1 MSRML
6 REIGRATRIGTRG
19 LLVCALAAA
28 VPACFLD
35 SSPLEGGSSDP
46 SASPGGGGLGGSGG
60 SGGSGTPATC
70 GDGVLDAGE
79 ACEGEELGGKSCE
92 GLGYPPGQLACAGDC
107 TVDASGCTGGE
118 PWWDSAWRYRMRVT
132 IDGAMS
138 PVDWTSF
145 VTLVVI
151 EDPAL
156 EHAQPDGDDFVVVVE
171 GGDAPLA
178 HEIERFEPEAG
189 RLLAWVKVPA
199 FKAGQ
204 PNDLTLYF
212 GNPKVASQAHANV
225 VWGDDHA
232 GVWHLGED
240 AADEQS
246 GAKHPAAGGNGL
258 DGVQLG
264 NRTVEG
270 KIGRA
275 QSFDGDDD
283 RIDIT
288 GGGAIAL
295 SNTNCTFAAWIRTT
309 DTNPRAILT
318 KSKDGDHATADILLG
333 TGKDGTYFG
342 LDSHYVTFLK
352 GTTELDDGAWHHV
365 VWTQS
370 KDAAAAVWEVW
381 TLYVDGKKEGS
392 KDALTNDDIST
403 YSLRIGG
410 GVSGSYYPGSWR
422 GDIDEVQISTV
433 ARGQDWVTTAYNNQ
447 SDPGK
452 YIATGPVEKAPPPA
466 P

>member
-6 REIGRATRIGTRG
+6 REIGRATGAGTRG
-19 LLVCALAAA
+19 LLVCALAA
-28 VPACFLD
+28 VPACILATG
-35 SSPLEGGSSDP
+35 PLEGGP
-46 SASPGGGGLGGSGG
+46 VETTAAQGGGAGAAGGSGG
-60 SGGSGTPATC
+60 AGGAPAVC
-70 GDGVLDAGE
+70 GDGVQDAGE
-79 ACEGEELGGKSCE
+79 ACDGADLGGATCE
-92 GLGYPPGQLACAGDC
+92 GLGYPPGDLACSAGC
-107 TVDASGCTGGE
+107 AVDASGCKGGE
-118 PWWDSAWRYRMRVT
+118 PWWDPAWGYRMSVT

-145 VTLVVI
+145 VALVVV

-156 EHAQPDGDDFVVVVE
+156 QHAQPDGDDFVFVVE

-178 HEIERFEPEAG
+178 HEVELFEPEPG

-204 PNDLTLYF
+204 PSGLTLYF
-212 GNPKVASQAHANV
+212 GNPGAPSQAHPNV

-232 GVWHLGED
+232 GVWHL
-240 AADEQS
+240 DEEAVDEEA
-246 GAKHPAAGGNGL
+246 GATYHAAGGNGL

-264 NRTVEG
+264 TTAIEG

-275 QSFDGDDD
+275 QFFDGDDD

-295 SNTNCTFAAWIRTT
+295 SNTDCTISAWVRTT
-309 DTNPRAILT
+309 DANPRAILT

-333 TGKDGTYFG
+333 SGHDGTYLG
-342 LDSHYVTFLK
+342 IDSYYVTFLRG
-352 GTTELDDGAWHHV
+352 GTKLDDGAWHHV

-370 KDAAAAVWEVW
+370 KDASAGSAEVW
-381 TLYVDGKKEGS
+381 TLYVDGKNEGS
-392 KDALTNDDIST
+392 KDAFTNPDINT

-410 GVSGSYYPGSWR
+410 GVSSSYYPGSWR
-422 GDIDEVQISTV
+422 GDIDEVEISTV

-447 SDPGK
+447 SDPSK
-452 YIATGPVEKAPPPA
+452 YIEAGPVEKAPPPA